1 MATTTAAKQDNSK
14 DLIEMLKA
22 QTSTKKQGGL
32 AFVWN
37 NTTHTIGEAAT
48 AVGELATAGRV
59 LASNAKAQAAQ
70 SRIESANDICS
81 TMGLKVEGIE
91 ALTMAD
97 AITNY
102 ICSQR

>member
-1 MATTTAAKQDNSK
+1 MATVSK
-14 DLIEMLKA
+14 DSTEGLILSLKS
-22 QTSTKKQGGL
+22 QTPQKKKGGL
-32 AFVWN
+32 GFVWG
-37 NTTHTIGEAAT
+37 NTTHSIGEVASAI
-48 AVGELATAGRV
+48 GELATAGRV

-81 TMGLKVEGIE
+81 TMGLEVNGIE

-102 ICSQR
+102 ICSQP

>member
-1 MATTTAAKQDNSK
+1 MATATKQDNSK
-14 DLIEMLKA
+14 DLVEMLKS
-22 QTSTKKQGGL
+22 QTPTKKQGGL
-32 AFVWN
+32 GFVWN
-37 NTTHTIGEAAT
+37 NTTHSVGELASTI
-48 AVGELATAGRV
+48 GELATAGRV

-102 ICSQR
+102 ICAQR